1 MATVM
6 WDPGRT
12 KTITIPNTGTDS
24 DILDLGAGPANAHQ
38 VTKNIIKGAAGGKDL
53 LPDPNVVAVSLVKQ
67 DSTTYVVTTDYTVSG
82 NQIDWAPAGAEPTT
96 GTVYQVTYT
105 FTDNVG
111 KSYRRWDITILAP
124 ATLTG
129 TVKPQI
135 AKDVGGPFK
144 VLQSGGAD
152 ITLPADK
159 ATALIP
165 CVARFLKLVSG
176 SAEGGNRDFILM
188 GETISNGR

>member
-12 KTITIPNTGTDS
+12 KTITIANAGTDS

-53 LPDPNVVAVSLVKQ
+53 LPDQNIVAVSAVVQ
-67 DSTTYVVTTDYTVSG
+67 SGTTYVVTTDYTVTLAG
-82 NQIDWAPAGAEPTT
+82 GYTVIDWTPAGAEPTT

-105 FTDNVG
+105 FTDNVA

-135 AKDVGGPFK
+135 AKDVGG
-144 VLQSGGAD
+144 
-152 ITLPADK
+152 
-159 ATALIP
+159 
-165 CVARFLKLVSG
+165 
-176 SAEGGNRDFILM
+176 
-188 GETISNGR
+188 